1 MAYIKF
7 ARNESNEA
15 DNMLLNIDNIVT
27 MNASA
32 ISSGSATLT
41 VKTGNVVQLSSSSPE
56 VIAYALTVSVGDDM
70 TRGGIVQSVIDA
82 IEKSGFDGGAAVKVA
97 GLTVTSVTIDGDSL

>member
-7 ARNESNEA
+7 ARNQSNEA

-32 ISSGSATLT
+32 ISSSSATLT
-41 VKTGNVVQLSSSSPE
+41 VKTGNVVLQDATNPE
-56 VIAYALTVSVGDDM
+56 IIAYALTVSVVDDM
-70 TRGGIVQSVIDA
+70 TREGIVQSVIDA

-97 GLTVTSVTIDGDSL
+97 GLTVTGVSITGDTL